1 MSAENDFFAQ
11 NLVVLIR
18 ASPYSARDSAMR
30 TRRTARSVSPA
41 SARASRASASSSAPR
56 ASWAGTS
63 GTARAGV
70 AWLAACRPKSLT
82 AAVVPFLVGSA
93 LAVADG
99 ATPRWAHAACALVAY
114 LLIQIGTN
122 LVNDACDFTRGADT
136 KVRPSE
142 RVIPTHRRSNVR
154 RRPSFHPS
162 RVPTPPRADPIS
174 PTPSPS
180 RPPPFPRNAPAPCA
194 SPKPACSP
202 PEPSTPPASRASSSP
217 ARR

>member
-1 MSAENDFFAQ
+1 MAAENDFFAQ
-11 NLVVLIR
+11 NLVVQRIH
-18 ASPYSARDSAMR
+18 ASPPSARDSAMR
-30 TRRTARSVSPA
+30 TRRSARGVSPA

-63 GTARAGV
+63 GIARAGV

-136 KVRPSE
+136 KVRHPHPPPIE
-142 RVIPTHRRSNVR
+142 RSPPPI
-154 RRPSFHPS
+154 HPS
-162 RVPTPPRADPIS
+162 RVPPPARADPIS